1 MRKKNQQGKQVVNG
15 SQPEGEGREEELAMC
30 FVVRV
35 QESRQVL
42 QWGPRDQPPGMR
54 QKGRSGPRKRVGK
67 LRV

>member
-1 MRKKNQQGKQVVNG
+1 MRKKPTGKQVVNG

-42 QWGPRDQPPGMR
+42 QWRPRGQSPGMR
-54 QKGRSGPRKRVGK
+54 QKGRSGPRKSVGK